1 MARYTQHFLVEIAP
15 ENLHSTIIKTL
26 ESCRLVIIYE
36 TDDCVIAQEIEANAS
51 FAKMVTVEVLIHR
64 SEIEGNQAKLTSVT
78 KNAELPLR
86 INNYCHGVSDRVS
99 KAFCDS
105 PEWKLL
111 EVTSGTGY

>member
-26 ESCRLVIIYE
+26 ESCSLVITYE
-36 TDDCVIAQEIEANAS
+36 TDDYVIAQEIETNAS

-86 INNYCHGVSDRVS
+86 INNYCHGISDRVS

-111 EVTSGTGY
+111 EFTSGY

>member
-26 ESCRLVIIYE
+26 ESCGLVITYE
-36 TDDCVIAQEIEANAS
+36 TDDYVIAQETETTS
-51 FAKMVTVEVLIHR
+51 HAKIVTVEVLIHR

-86 INNYCHGVSDRVS
+86 VNNHCQGISDRVS
-99 KAFCDS
+99 KSFSDS
-105 PEWKLL
+105 TEWKLL
-111 EVTSGTGY
+111 EISGY

>member
-1 MARYTQHFLVEIAP
+1 MARYTQNFLVEVDP
-15 ENLHSTIIKTL
+15 EKLKATIIRTL
-26 ESCRLVIIYE
+26 ESCSLAINYE
-36 TDDCVIAQEIEANAS
+36 TEDYVIAQEIETNAT

-64 SEIEGNQAKLTSVT
+64 SEIEDNQVKMTVVT

-86 INNYCHGVSDRVS
+86 VNNYCHSIADVVS

-111 EVTSGTGY
+111 EFIA

>member
-15 ENLHSTIIKTL
+15 ENLHSTIIRTL
-26 ESCRLVIIYE
+26 EACRFTITYE
-36 TDDCVIAQEIEANAS
+36 TDDYVIAQEIETNAS

-64 SEIEGNQAKLTSVT
+64 SEIEGDQAKLTSVT

-86 INNYCHGVSDRVS
+86 VNNYCHGISDLIS

-105 PEWKLL
+105 PEWKVL
-111 EVTSGTGY
+111 EFTEGY

>member
-26 ESCRLVIIYE
+26 ESCSLVITYE
-36 TDDCVIAQEIEANAS
+36 TDDYVIAQEIETNAS
-51 FAKMVTVEVLIHR
+51 FAKMVTVEVSIHR

-86 INNYCHGVSDRVS
+86 LNNHCHSISDLVS

-111 EVTSGTGY
+111 EVTSGY

>member
-15 ENLHSTIIKTL
+15 ENLHPTIVKTL
-26 ESCRLVIIYE
+26 EACNLAITYE
-36 TDDCVIAQEIEANAS
+36 TDDYVNAQEIETNES

-64 SEIEGNQAKLTSVT
+64 SEIEGDQAKLTIVI

-86 INNYCHGVSDRVS
+86 LNNYCHGISDRVS

-111 EVTSGTGY
+111 EFTAGY

>member
-1 MARYTQHFLVEIAP
+1 
-15 ENLHSTIIKTL
+15 
-26 ESCRLVIIYE
+26 
-36 TDDCVIAQEIEANAS
+36 
-51 FAKMVTVEVLIHR
+51 MVTVEVLIHR

-86 INNYCHGVSDRVS
+86 INNYCHGISDRVS

-111 EVTSGTGY
+111 EVTSGY

>member
-26 ESCRLVIIYE
+26 EACGLVITYE
-36 TDDCVIAQEIEANAS
+36 TDDYVIAQETETTS
-51 FAKMVTVEVLIHR
+51 HAKIVTVEVLIHR

-86 INNYCHGVSDRVS
+86 VNNHCQGISDRVS
-99 KAFCDS
+99 KAFSDS
-105 PEWKLL
+105 TEWKLL
-111 EVTSGTGY
+111 EMSGY